1 MFTYFNGTLARSAMA
16 SGVLET
22 LRKEI
27 IMRNYAPG
35 TKLTEQSI
43 CEKYGISRSPARQ
56 IIQQLEN
63 EGLVT
68 MLDNGCK
75 CTTEFTGHDLNC
87 LYELRTYYELTAV
100 RTIFASK
107 TRLYSRLIET
117 LSRLEDLSGLSQE
130 EILALDVDF
139 HRSIIEMSDNKYIL
153 KGYENIAPMLYT
165 LFMISISLYEEQF
178 FREFADRHRLLVRS
192 ILCDTE
198 EECLE
203 VFREHHKN
211 AGMRAR
217 AALDG
222 ITGAGTEK

>member
-1 MFTYFNGTLARSAMA
+1 MA

-87 LYELRTYYELTAV
+87 LYELRNYYELTAV

-117 LSRLEDLSGLSQE
+117 LSRL
-130 EILALDVDF
+130 
-139 HRSIIEMSDNKYIL
+139 
-153 KGYENIAPMLYT
+153 
-165 LFMISISLYEEQF
+165 
-178 FREFADRHRLLVRS
+178 
-192 ILCDTE
+192 
-198 EECLE
+198 
-203 VFREHHKN
+203 
-211 AGMRAR
+211 
-217 AALDG
+217 
-222 ITGAGTEK
+222 